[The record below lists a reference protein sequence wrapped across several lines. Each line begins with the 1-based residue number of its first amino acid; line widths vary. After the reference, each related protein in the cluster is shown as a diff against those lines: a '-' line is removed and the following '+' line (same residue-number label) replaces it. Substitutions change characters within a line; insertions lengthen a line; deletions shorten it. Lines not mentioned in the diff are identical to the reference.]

1 MDRCKV
7 IDIVFPASSPLDD
20 EIVKMKKYIK
30 KLGFEPRIFG
40 EENLV
45 NIKEYMEYPVYSEE
59 FRFNQLYSALKAKDS
74 EIVWVYRGGYG
85 SNDLIHKLRKAHKLP
100 QGNKKLIGY
109 SDITFLVNFL
119 QKEWGWNNLL
129 YAPSC
134 SGACKEDSGICKE
147 AKEEI
152 EDIVLGKQ
160 KDINIELEILNK
172 CEFCSQKDSEDFVK
186 EEIAGT
192 IVGGCLCMIIASMGT
207 KNSCEWKD
215 KILFLE
221 DIGECGFRLDRLFK
235 QIVDNIVDYENF
247 PKAIILGN
255 FMAGNTKGAPKEEKI
270 KENIKRFIQRLNDN
284 DIYVP
289 VLYSDKLGHGKYVKP
304 LPIGNECKIIF
315 SENSA
320 VLSAEI

>member
-1 MDRCKV
+1 MSKCKV

-20 EIVKMKKYIK
+20 EVTKMKEYIK

-40 EENLV
+40 EEELISNKGK
-45 NIKEYMEYPVYSEE
+45 NEYPVYSEE
-59 FRFNQLYSALKAKDS
+59 FRFKQLYNALKSRDS
-74 EIVWVYRGGYG
+74 EIIWIYRGGYG
-85 SNDLIHKLRKAHKLP
+85 AGDLIHKLRKAHKLP
-100 QGNKKLIGY
+100 QRDKKLIGY
-109 SDITFLVNFL
+109 SDITFLTNFL

-134 SGACKEDSGICKE
+134 LGTCKEDSGICKE

-160 KDINIELEILNK
+160 RDISIELEILSK
-172 CEFCSQKDSEDFVK
+172 CEFCSQKDSEDFIK
-186 EEIAGT
+186 NEING
-192 IVGGCLCMIIASMGT
+192 IVIGGCLSMITASMGT

-235 QIVDNIVDYENF
+235 QIIDNIADYENF
-247 PKAIILGN
+247 PKVIVLGN

-270 KENIKRFIQRLNDN
+270 KTNIERFIQRLENN

-289 VLYSDKLGHGKYVKP
+289 VLHSNKLGHGKHVKP
-304 LPIGNECKIIF
+304 LPIGNECKIIL

-320 VLSAEI
+320 VLTTEL